1 MLVSPWISA
10 NSQSTRLLTLP
21 LLIPLVPL
29 LHLWTLFLETLADG
43 AAFRGPVLIDLSR
56 AVGGKWGDRP
66 EW

>member
-10 NSQSTRLLTLP
+10 NSQSTRLLILP

-56 AVGGKWGDRP
+56 AVGGKWGVRL
-66 EW
+66 